1 MQRRLPQVRAA
12 LLTGDID
19 WRRAKTIADGTLH
32 LPIGTARDV
41 ADEILETASGLTTGQ
56 LGARIRGLC
65 IEADPDEADDRYRQS
80 VTDRRIATQPTE
92 TGTCHLFGLDLPPHR
107 VAAATARINQLA
119 RSLRGPDEGRSMD
132 QLRADVLLDLLE
144 GTTTTTATGTTT
156 GTGTNGT
163 GSGRRGVVDIH
174 VDLTT
179 LTALAD
185 HPEELAGYGPVIA
198 DIARQVT
205 DQQSQAEWR
214 YTVTDPDT
222 GQPIHNGVT
231 RRRPTTNERRHIEAR
246 NPTCIFPGC
255 RIPATNCDLDHRI
268 PYSEGGPT
276 TITHLAPLC
285 PHDHNVIRHRHQWRY
300 QPLPNGDHQWTSP
313 LGHTYTTNGTTNDT
327 HLASSGAPP

>member
-1 MQRRLPQVRAA
+1 MSCWTSSKA
-12 LLTGDID
+12 
-19 WRRAKTIADGTLH
+19 
-32 LPIGTARDV
+32 
-41 ADEILETASGLTTGQ
+41 
-56 LGARIRGLC
+56 
-65 IEADPDEADDRYRQS
+65 
-80 VTDRRIATQPTE
+80 
-92 TGTCHLFGLDLPPHR
+92 PP
-107 VAAATARINQLA
+107 
-119 RSLRGPDEGRSMD
+119 PP
-132 QLRADVLLDLLE
+132 
-144 GTTTTTATGTTT
+144 ATGTAT

-205 DQQSQAEWR
+205 DQQSQAEVALHR
-214 YTVTDPDT
+214 HRPRHGATDP
-222 GQPIHNGVT
+222 Q
-231 RRRPTTNERRHIEAR
+231 RRHPPADPP
-246 NPTCIFPGC
+246 PTNAATSRPATPPASSPDC

-268 PYSEGGPT
+268 PYAEGGPT

-313 LGHTYTTNGTTNDT
+313 LGHTYTTNGSPHVTTT
-327 HLASSGAPP
+327 GTTSGAPP